1 MALDSKVEVIGSSA
15 DAKAVVFE
23 PAAFGAKTFP
33 VVQADVI
40 KRAVDA
46 TVLATAIVAD
56 PKAAEAKYAIGG
68 VYPVKLTGV
77 VGEGKSGIYYV
88 MVEGL
93 PDPLKLRVQTG
104 PAINGTEL
112 RDATGQIAYSQF
124 INQIA
129 YQDAGSAIN
138 NALKAEVPAKIDNSA
153 LTGKTIVLSG
163 EFKLV
168 NPKIWLITPVSL
180 EVK

>member
-1 MALDSKVEVIGSSA
+1 M
-15 DAKAVVFE
+15 
-23 PAAFGAKTFP
+23 
-33 VVQADVI
+33 
-40 KRAVDA
+40 
-46 TVLATAIVAD
+46 
-56 PKAAEAKYAIGG
+56 
-68 VYPVKLTGV
+68 YPVKLTGV

-153 LTGKTIVLSG
+153 LTGKTMVLSG